1 VFPTFEISRHL
12 FIPELFS
19 IVSTHSQTTTN
30 EESRT
35 AAARELHCT
44 AAILGTAVSSS
55 LWAGYVPS
63 FLSAHGIE
71 RCAREFRR
79 VFSTSC
85 IVYLAPFTRLLAGI
99 DYLAITVFR
108 IVRGHS
114 CLSVVPFSPF
124 LSPVMAPAPPSTS
137 SFLSPFPLP
146 HLLPCTPRSSS
157 YSLPLRFGPELRS
170 APADA

>member
-1 VFPTFEISRHL
+1 M
-12 FIPELFS
+12 
-19 IVSTHSQTTTN
+19 STTGRQQ
-30 EESRT
+30 RRGR
-35 AAARELHCT
+35 AAASG
-44 AAILGTAVSSS
+44 AVLGTPFLHPAVS
-55 LWAGYVPS
+55 GT
-63 FLSAHGIE
+63 FLLPASGIE

-124 LSPVMAPAPPSTS
+124 LSPVMALRLFVLPPPRPARPLVF
-137 SFLSPFPLP
+137 FLSVLA
-146 HLLPCTPRSSS
+146 RSSA
-157 YSLPLRFGPELRS
+157 PLRSGRRVVCRNFSPSSVHIVTE
-170 APADA
+170 